1 MKETANNKCVCLI
14 ETQGKKECRALNWE
28 WFYKYLDSGKCGN
41 DGCPFYKRRKEIEA
55 SAAEL
60 SQSNSLSDGFRNL
73 LRHSF
78 NPSMADYCQDEESE
92 DEE

>member
-1 MKETANNKCVCLI
+1 MRIKVTERIT
-14 ETQGKKECRALNWE
+14 
-28 WFYKYLDSGKCGN
+28 
-41 DGCPFYKRRKEIEA
+41 EIEA

-60 SQSNSLSDGFRNL
+60 SQSNSLADGFRNL

-78 NPSMADYCQDEESE
+78 NPTMADCYHEEESEEEESE

>member
-1 MKETANNKCVCLI
+1 MRIKVTERIT
-14 ETQGKKECRALNWE
+14 
-28 WFYKYLDSGKCGN
+28 
-41 DGCPFYKRRKEIEA
+41 EIEA

-78 NPSMADYCQDEESE
+78 NPTMADCYCDEE
-92 DEE
+92 DENEGSNE

>member
-1 MKETANNKCVCLI
+1 MRIKVTERIT
-14 ETQGKKECRALNWE
+14 
-28 WFYKYLDSGKCGN
+28 
-41 DGCPFYKRRKEIEA
+41 EIEA

-78 NPSMADYCQDEESE
+78 NPTMADCYCDEE
-92 DEE
+92 DENDNK

>member
-1 MKETANNKCVCLI
+1 MKIKVTERIT
-14 ETQGKKECRALNWE
+14 
-28 WFYKYLDSGKCGN
+28 
-41 DGCPFYKRRKEIEA
+41 EIEA

-60 SQSNSLSDGFRNL
+60 SQSNSLADGFRNL

-78 NPSMADYCQDEESE
+78 NPTMADYYHEEENEEESE

>member
-1 MKETANNKCVCLI
+1 MKIKVTERIT
-14 ETQGKKECRALNWE
+14 
-28 WFYKYLDSGKCGN
+28 
-41 DGCPFYKRRKEIEA
+41 EIEA

-78 NPSMADYCQDEESE
+78 NPSMADYYQEEESE